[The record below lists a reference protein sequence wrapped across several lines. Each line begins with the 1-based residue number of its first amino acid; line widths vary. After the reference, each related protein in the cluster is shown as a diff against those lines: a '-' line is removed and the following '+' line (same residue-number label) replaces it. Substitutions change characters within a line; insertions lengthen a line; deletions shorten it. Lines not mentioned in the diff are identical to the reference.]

1 MSSVAWA
8 GRGCLHQ
15 GDDWQGE
22 QEHDWQGEQE
32 DDWQGEQ
39 EDGKPAWA
47 SALLVLAW
55 LG

>member
-1 MSSVAWA
+1 MSSSALAYRDW
-8 GRGCLHQ
+8 LHQ
-15 GDDWQGE
+15 GD
-22 QEHDWQGEQE
+22 DWQGEQE

>member
-8 GRGCLHQ
+8 GRGWLHQ
-15 GDDWQGE
+15 GD
-22 QEHDWQGEQE
+22 DWQGEQE